1 MIAGWDTHSIN
12 DCCEILDSQRV
23 PLNAE
28 QRSKIPGDIPYYGA
42 NGVQGY
48 INQSLFDEELILMAE
63 DGGNFDQ
70 FETRPIA
77 YKISGKS
84 WVNNHAHILKA
95 KNGFNQDFVFYSIV
109 HKNILYFI
117 QGGTRSKLNQ
127 SDLKSITLQIP
138 NSETEQSTI
147 ATILTTID
155 QAIERTEQL
164 IFKYERIKTG
174 LMQDLLTRGIDEQG
188 NIRTEETH
196 EFKDSV
202 LGRIPKEWDVV
213 NIGSISEYIG
223 SGVTPK
229 GGSSVYQSSGIMLIR
244 SQNVYP
250 DGFKLEDIAF
260 ISEEINNTM
269 LRSEVHEN
277 DVLLNITGASIGRCT
292 YIPENFPK
300 ANVNQHVCAIRL
312 IGKNHSKAVF
322 LSDFLNSE
330 SGQNQIF
337 KYNAGSNRE
346 GLNYS
351 QIRGIELRLPQE
363 DDEIERISSILMA
376 YTETL
381 YSLKSEYAK
390 YFALKKALMQDLL
403 TGKVRVD
410 ALTNKLNSLNEN

>member
-1 MIAGWDTHSIN
+1 MIAGWNTHSIN

-28 QRSKIPGDIPYYGA
+28 QRSIIPGDIPYYGA
-42 NGVQGY
+42 NGIQGY
-48 INQSLFDEELILMAE
+48 INQYLFDEDLILMAE

-70 FETRPIA
+70 FATRPIA

-127 SDLKSITLQIP
+127 SDLKSIILQIP

-155 QAIERTEQL
+155 QAIEKTEQL
-164 IFKYERIKTG
+164 IAKYERIKTG

-188 NIRTEETH
+188 NIRSEETH

-213 NIGSISEYIG
+213 SFSSVSDVIDSLHKTPSYSDNGYSMVRGTEIYDGFLDDSILENAPKVSPNVYSEFTEKYCPQSGDILMTRVGSYGVTCLVDTKTPFCLGQNTVVINAKSVDSFFLYYVSKAEYI
-223 SGVTPK
+223 SRQIELNLA
-229 GGSSVYQSSGIMLIR
+229 GSSQKTLSLGHIR
-244 SQNVYP
+244 
-250 DGFKLEDIAF
+250 KLKLGLPKDED
-260 ISEEINNTM
+260 E
-269 LRSEVHEN
+269 
-277 DVLLNITGASIGRCT
+277 
-292 YIPENFPK
+292 
-300 ANVNQHVCAIRL
+300 Q
-312 IGKNHSKAVF
+312 
-322 LSDFLNSE
+322 
-330 SGQNQIF
+330 
-337 KYNAGSNRE
+337 
-346 GLNYS
+346 
-351 QIRGIELRLPQE
+351 
-363 DDEIERISSILMA
+363 ERISETIFNADKSIISYRSQLRKLQKNK
-376 YTETL
+376 TG
-381 YSLKSEYAK
+381 
-390 YFALKKALMQDLL
+390 LMQDLL

-410 ALTNKLNSLNEN
+410 ALMNQIKETL